1 MSRATWISKEELH
14 NLATSPSVQK
24 FGREI
29 VAGAAGRAIL
39 DAPCGAGRNSAW
51 LSYLGGRVIGLD
63 IDLRGITKR
72 RRETPIP
79 PFGRA
84 FRRLKLLEMDL
95 INDPWP
101 YPPRS
106 LGGVINIHFL
116 HMPLLAMFSKSM
128 LAGGFLVL
136 ETVEARGGNYHQ
148 LPKSGCIREILGNT
162 FSFLIY
168 KEQSAG
174 PAGVDAVTVKL
185 VARKLAFPR

>member
-29 VAGAAGRAIL
+29 VAGAAWRAIL
-39 DAPCGAGRNSAW
+39 DAPCGTGRNSAW

-101 YPPRS
+101 IRH
-106 LGGVINIHFL
+106 GR
-116 HMPLLAMFSKSM
+116 
-128 LAGGFLVL
+128 L
-136 ETVEARGGNYHQ
+136 EA
-148 LPKSGCIREILGNT
+148 
-162 FSFLIY
+162 
-168 KEQSAG
+168 
-174 PAGVDAVTVKL
+174 
-185 VARKLAFPR
+185 

>member
-1 MSRATWISKEELH
+1 MWKVNRISKEQSH
-14 NLATSPSVQK
+14 NLATSPSVKK
-24 FGREI
+24 FGTEM
-29 VAGAAGRAIL
+29 VVGAAGAPIL
-39 DAPCGAGRNSAW
+39 DAPCGGGRNGAW
-51 LSYLGGRVIGLD
+51 ISYIGGQVIGLD
-63 IDLRGITKR
+63 VDLRKIKDGR
-72 RRETPIP
+72 RQSLP

-116 HMPLLAMFSKSM
+116 HMPLLSKFCQSIR
-128 LAGGFLVL
+128 AGGFLIL
-136 ETVEARGGNYHQ
+136 ETVEARGGNYYQ
-148 LPKSGCIREILGNT
+148 LPKAGCIRGVLGSS

-174 PAGVDAVTVKL
+174 PVGVDAVTVKL
-185 VARKLAFPR
+185 VAKKYALA